1 MSSMVIEPS
10 SIILKHKFRV
20 SENRM
25 PRRVFQAM
33 RRNATKE

>member
-1 MSSMVIEPS
+1 MVIEPNPL
-10 SIILKHKFRV
+10 ILKQKHKFRV

-33 RRNATKE
+33 RGNATKE